1 MTVSIGS
8 FRWDSQTL
16 RTVARIFVLTV
27 IIFYIDIITP
37 LGLAVWVLYLI
48 PLFLTLYIRWKYAP
62 FAAAGVF
69 ILLMGTSFFL
79 SPSDTP
85 PLFAVLNRVF
95 FSLVLFVTALFI
107 WRFGQNVEELRLSEE
122 RYRYLTESSPDAK
135 IVYSDGKILFTN
147 PVGLR
152 MFDVRSQDELI
163 GKDIADLV
171 DGSQKDLVSG
181 KLKQAAMGVR
191 IQVPGIRLAR
201 PDGHGVTV
209 EMVLGGI
216 IWDGKMAVQVILRSA
231 GNG

>member
-1 MTVSIGS
+1 
-8 FRWDSQTL
+8 
-16 RTVARIFVLTV
+16 VARIFVLTV
-27 IIFYIDIITP
+27 VIFYIDIITP
-37 LGLAVWVLYLI
+37 LGLTVWVLYLI

-69 ILLMGTSFFL
+69 IFLMGASFFL

-85 PLFAVLNRVF
+85 LLFAVLNRVF

-152 MFDVRSQDELI
+152 MFGASSPDELI
-163 GKDIADLV
+163 GRDIADLV
-171 DGSQKDLVSG
+171 EGS
-181 KLKQAAMGVR
+181 
-191 IQVPGIRLAR
+191 
-201 PDGHGVTV
+201 
-209 EMVLGGI
+209 
-216 IWDGKMAVQVILRSA
+216 
-231 GNG
+231 